1 MSLVI
6 LRSEYLKLI
15 QTHSSIIAE
24 LPKAVQFCAAK
35 LIQYFQHWSNWK
47 HSRQRTLW
55 IYQPFRKIHEDLMGE
70 HSLHTIRAAIAI
82 LEQLGI
88 LKRRHN
94 PSNGQDKTWQYRLK
108 QDVLEQLLNQE
119 SCSELDSSYNVL
131 SEHGTFRTEQGEDN
145 VEQQSQDQSISI
157 SPTTTNEEVVVEKE
171 VVQEVNALREVPSR
185 KHCIDFEE
193 YAEAAVFAR
202 GSGEILSPEISHS
215 GLKSAREKQHTE
227 SADMTNDSS
236 TPPTTVELREVLEK
250 LRSMNILLNF
260 TVRQIVKT
268 YFTNCEGAIAHIQ
281 ERIRS
286 GETFRCLEAAFVKAC
301 KEGAKLESTQG
312 AQGIEKQYPRPTPE
326 QLQKLQASGKKLDY
340 IATPNGIGGYSE
352 VLYIVPPRENPISW
366 WEFLGVIPC
375 PKPT

>member
-94 PSNGQDKTWQYRLK
+94 PSNGQDKTWQYQLK
-108 QDVLEQLLNQE
+108 QDVLEQLLNRE
-119 SCSELDSSYNVL
+119 SCSEFDSSYNVL
-131 SEHGTFRTEQGEDN
+131 SKHGTFRTEQGEDN

-157 SPTTTNEEVVVEKE
+157 LPTTTNEEVVVQKE
-171 VVQEVNALREVPSR
+171 VVQ
-185 KHCIDFEE
+185 KE
-193 YAEAAVFAR
+193 YAEAAVVAR
-202 GSGEILSPEISHS
+202 GSGESISPEISHS
-215 GLKSAREKQHTE
+215 GLESAREKQHKE
-227 SADMTNDSS
+227 SADMTDDSS
-236 TPPTTVELREVLEK
+236 TLPTTVELREVLEK
-250 LRSMNILLNF
+250 LRSMNVLLNF

-268 YFTNCEGAIAHIQ
+268 YFANCEGAIAHIQ

-366 WEFLGVIPC
+366 WEFLGVTPC